1 MISRT
6 NLVKRLGFAVPGFC
20 PNPAASLKGIAI
32 LLLCAGSGISASSAI
47 LTPQALAEP
56 AAQATAPSAHQIGTV
71 KAISGNT
78 VTLSTDAG
86 QIYTVSVDDGARI
99 LQIAPGSTDLKSA
112 QVIAL
117 TDIAVGDRILVTGR
131 TADSPTSLTASRVVL
146 MKSIDIAQK
155 HAAEEADWQKRGS
168 GGIVSAV
175 DPATGTVTITAR
187 SKKVAIQ
194 TTSATIFRRYAG
206 DSVKFEDALP
216 GTLSQVQPG
225 DQLRVRG
232 SRSEDGSSIQAE
244 EIVSGSFKNLAGTI
258 ASVDAAA
265 GTFALKDLASKKTY
279 TIKVT
284 QNANIRTLPPEVA
297 QRFAA
302 RARAGQAGAA
312 GQGGAAGQTAAGAQP
327 AAPAGQGEHAHGEG
341 SGGAGM
347 DLSQMLN
354 RLPTGSLHDLHSG
367 EAVMLVA
374 SQSASGDGLTA
385 VTLLSGVE
393 AILAATPGGSPAM
406 TLSPWNVGG
415 GEAPEGSNQ

>member
-6 NLVKRLGFAVPGFC
+6 NPAKRLGFEVPGFC
-20 PNPAASLKGIAI
+20 LNLAAPLKGIAV
-32 LLLCAGSGISASSAI
+32 LLLCAGSGVSAATAI
-47 LTPQALAEP
+47 LAPQALAEP
-56 AAQATAPSAHQIGTV
+56 AAQSAAASAHQIGTV
-71 KAISGNT
+71 KAI
-78 VTLSTDAG
+78 TLSTDAG
-86 QIYTVSVDDGARI
+86 QTYSVSVDDGARI

-131 TADSPTSLTASRVVL
+131 AADSPTSLTASRVIL

-155 HAAEEADWQKRGS
+155 HAAEETDWQKRGS

-175 DPATGTVTITAR
+175 DPATSTVTITAR
-187 SKKVAIQ
+187 GKKVAVQ
-194 TTSATIFRRYAG
+194 TTSATIFRRYAS
-206 DSVKFEDALP
+206 DSVKFEDAQP
-216 GTLSQVQPG
+216 GTLSEVQPG

-302 RARAGQAGAA
+302 RARAAG
-312 GQGGAAGQTAAGAQP
+312 TQP
-327 AAPAGQGEHAHGEG
+327 AAQAGQGEHAHGEG

-354 RLPTGSLHDLHSG
+354 RLPTGSLHDLHPG

-374 SQSASGDGLTA
+374 SQSTSGDGLTA
-385 VTLLSGVE
+385 VTLLSGVD

>member
-1 MISRT
+1 MILRT
-6 NLVKRLGFAVPGFC
+6 NLAKSLDFEGPGLRS
-20 PNPAASLKGIAI
+20 NLAAPMKGIAV
-32 LLLCAGSGISASSAI
+32 LLLCAGSGIAASSAI
-47 LTPQALAEP
+47 LVPRALAQP
-56 AAQATAPSAHQIGTV
+56 AAQTAAPSAHQIGTV
-71 KAISGNT
+71 KSISGNT
-78 VTLSTDAG
+78 VTLSADAG
-86 QIYTVSVDDGARI
+86 KTYTITVEDGARI

-112 QVIAL
+112 QGIAL

-131 TADSPTSLTASRVVL
+131 TADSPNSLTASRVIL

-175 DPATGTVTITAR
+175 DPAAGTVTITSR
-187 SKKVAIQ
+187 GRKIEIQ
-194 TTSATIFRRYAG
+194 TTSATVFRRYAS

-216 GTLSQVQPG
+216 GTLSQIQPG

-232 SRSEDGSSIQAE
+232 ARSENVSSAGSSIKAE

-265 GTFALKDLASKKTY
+265 GTLTLKDLSSKKTY
-279 TIKVT
+279 TVRVT
-284 QNANIRTLPPEVA
+284 QNANLRALPPEVA

-302 RARAGQAGAA
+302 RARAGQPGAA
-312 GQGGAAGQTAAGAQP
+312 GQAGAGAQP
-327 AAPAGQGEHAHGEG
+327 AAPQGGQGEHAHGQG
-341 SGGAGM
+341 PGGAGM

-354 RLPTGSLHDLHSG
+354 RLPTASLHDLHSG

-374 SQSASGDGLTA
+374 SPSASGDGLTA

-406 TLSPWNVGG
+406 TLSPWSVGG

>member
-6 NLVKRLGFAVPGFC
+6 NPAKYLDFKVPGLRSNLA
-20 PNPAASLKGIAI
+20 PPAKGIAV
-32 LLLCAGSGISASSAI
+32 LLLCAGSGIVGSSAI
-47 LTPQALAEP
+47 LAPLAVAQT
-56 AAQATAPSAHQIGTV
+56 AAQTTAPSAHQIGTV
-71 KAISGNT
+71 KSIGGKT
-78 VTLSTDAG
+78 VTLSTDSG
-86 QIYTVSVDDGARI
+86 QTYTINVEDGARI

-117 TDIAVGDRILVTGR
+117 TDIAVGDRILVTGK
-131 TADSPTSLTASRVVL
+131 TTDSPTSLTASRVIL

-175 DPATGTVTITAR
+175 DRASGTVTITAR
-187 SKKVAIQ
+187 GKKIAIQ
-194 TTSATIFRRYAG
+194 TTSATVFRRYAS

-232 SRSEDGSSIQAE
+232 AHSEDGSSIKAE
-244 EIVSGSFKNLAGTI
+244 EIVSGSFKN
-258 ASVDAAA
+258 
-265 GTFALKDLASKKTY
+265 TY
-279 TIKVT
+279 TVRVT
-284 QNANIRTLPPEVA
+284 QNANLRALPPDLA

-302 RARAGQAGAA
+302 RARAPQAEAAGQAGA
-312 GQGGAAGQTAAGAQP
+312 GAQP
-327 AAPAGQGEHAHGEG
+327 TPQGSQGAHAHGEG
-341 SGGAGM
+341 PGGAGM

-354 RLPTGSLHDLHSG
+354 RLPTASLHDLHSG

-374 SQSASGDGLTA
+374 SPSPSGDGLTA

>member
-20 PNPAASLKGIAI
+20 PNSAASLKGIAV
-32 LLLCAGSGISASSAI
+32 LLLCAGSGISASSTI
-47 LTPQALAEP
+47 LAPHAMAEP
-56 AAQATAPSAHQIGTV
+56 AAQTAAPSAHQIGTV
-71 KAISGNT
+71 KAISGST

-86 QIYTVSVDDGARI
+86 QTYTVSVDDGARI

-187 SKKVAIQ
+187 GKKVAIQ
-194 TTSATIFRRYAG
+194 TTSTTVFRRYAS

-216 GTLSQVQPG
+216 GTLGQVQPG

-258 ASVDAAA
+258 ASVDPAA

-284 QNANIRTLPPEVA
+284 QNANLRTLPPEVA

-302 RARAGQAGAA
+302 RARTGQAGAA
-312 GQGGAAGQTAAGAQP
+312 GQGAAGQAAAGAQP
-327 AAPAGQGEHAHGEG
+327 AAQAGPGEHAHGDG

-393 AILAATPGGSPAM
+393 PILAATPGGSPAM

-415 GEAPEGSNQ
+415 GEAPEGNNQ